1 MHQLR
6 VSRRPRSSRQPPPSA
21 CGKWAGC
28 IENADDTLEYVFR
41 ESRAERLRIQ
51 KKVEGCLELAMIAS
65 SKRGLEWGTM
75 KRFPIALGVADMET
89 SPPGVK

>member
-65 SKRGLEWGTM
+65 SKRGLERGTM
-75 KRFPIALGVADMET
+75 KRFPIALGVADMEA

>member
-21 CGKWAGC
+21 SGKWTGC
-28 IENADDTLEYVFR
+28 IENADDTLEHVFR
-41 ESRAERLRIQ
+41 EFRAERFRIQ
-51 KKVEGCLELAMIAS
+51 KKVEGRLELAMIAS
-65 SKRGLEWGTM
+65 SKRGLERGTM
-75 KRFPIALGVADMET
+75 KRCPIALGVADMEA